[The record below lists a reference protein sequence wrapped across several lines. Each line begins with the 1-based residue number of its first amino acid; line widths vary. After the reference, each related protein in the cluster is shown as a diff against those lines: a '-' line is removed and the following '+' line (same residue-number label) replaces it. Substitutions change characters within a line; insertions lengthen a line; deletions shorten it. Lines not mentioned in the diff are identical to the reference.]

1 MSLSNVFE
9 NVTSPRNAIVPQIV
23 IQGTDVGYDVTTQT
37 PFGDRA
43 VLIERVAAIAGLALV
58 TLALAGL
65 YVGRA
70 YNLHG
75 LGTGHMVAGAVLLT
89 GGVAYL
95 WISAR
100 GMRHQS
106 NFDLNKR
113 ELHYVVRNRLNTMR
127 VLRTV
132 AFDDIKEAF
141 IQPALDPAKPAKL
154 FVRIG
159 DADDLIEVA
168 RGTQADLE
176 EVHARLGQDLPI
188 AARKTTE

>member
-9 NVTSPRNAIVPQIV
+9 NVTSQRNTAVPQIV
-23 IQGTDVGYDVTTQT
+23 IEGTDVGYDVKTQT

-58 TLALAGL
+58 TVAVGAL

-70 YNLHG
+70 FQVNG
-75 LGTGHMVAGAVLLT
+75 LGAGPMAAGAVLLT

-100 GMRHQS
+100 GMRHQAK
-106 NFDLNKR
+106 FDLDKR
-113 ELHYVVRNRLNTMR
+113 ELHYVVRNRLNTTR

-132 AFDDIKEAF
+132 GFDQIEEAF
-141 IQPALDPAKPAKL
+141 IQPAPGPGKPATL
-154 FVRIG
+154 FVRVG

-168 RGTQADLE
+168 RGSMDDLE
-176 EVHARLGQDLPI
+176 HLHARLSHDLP
-188 AARKTTE
+188 KT